1 MPSHQRVLIAITSPA
16 HVSDCAQATPRI
28 PWRQLVDALRPL
40 QLKALVVRHK
50 ATHESCAAL
59 QSLHE
64 SIIENLRSSGA
75 EVAALECEPGSCS
88 LEWQLAQVSNS
99 AYNVDAVLLMTWQT
113 YRNGFD
119 IKCASAGCLKSAV
132 RALFSFDED
141 STRCSGAA
149 RALSLPFA
157 PATCH
162 EVVVG
167 SKVADFVVN
176 PSPSLSAD
184 EISLVPAE
192 ALRAA
197 LGTLHADAK

>member
-1 MPSHQRVLIAITSPA
+1 
-16 HVSDCAQATPRI
+16 
-28 PWRQLVDALRPL
+28 
-40 QLKALVVRHK
+40 
-50 ATHESCAAL
+50 
-59 QSLHE
+59 
-64 SIIENLRSSGA
+64 
-75 EVAALECEPGSCS
+75 
-88 LEWQLAQVSNS
+88 
-99 AYNVDAVLLMTWQT
+99 MTWQT

-119 IKCASAGCLKSAV
+119 IKCASAGCLKLAV

-141 STRCSGAA
+141 ATRCSGAA